1 MSEHNPLDDLF
12 RDKLYHYSME
22 TPMHLWAALDARKT
36 AQAKATQRR
45 RLAWYLTAAILLLSL
60 TGAIWMW
67 VEQMDNQPEQVKP
80 LKQTN
85 SNEPIAAISPA
96 TEASQTQDQLTAASE
111 EQRME
116 EKLLEQS
123 FGNYKTA
130 VLMPN
135 LDSRAAAQLNKVS
148 KGKEH
153 STSIAPTLNP
163 DFKNTVQEEASFNPS
178 APQNLNTAA
187 SAQVPGETEI
197 KSTANTAS
205 LATEET
211 EKIENFKLLDSR
223 NANVTYQ
230 PELGLD
236 GGKPLYLPR
245 VRGWRVYGELMAG
258 MDVPT
263 RTLEAREPE
272 FELYRQAREQSE
284 AVQNGYRAALRFSM
298 ISIDGVA
305 VRSGLSYNNHRE
317 TFTYQQQAQ
326 QNSFQTIDIPVVV
339 GYERNN
345 VGKFTLSANAGV
357 YLNMAFNQKGNFLS
371 PDLNRILDF
380 SSKTPDAYPAFRNN
394 LGVALYGSIA
404 ASYPITPR
412 LRLVLEPYV
421 LRHSGSFTANDYAID
436 QRYQNWGI
444 QLGLRKKINKYIF
457 FAKP

>member
-12 RDKLYHYSME
+12 RDKLYHHSME
-22 TPMHLWAALDARKT
+22 TPMHLWATLDARKT
-36 AQAKATQRR
+36 AQAKESRR
-45 RLAWYLTAAILLLSL
+45 RLLVWYLTAAVLLLSL

-67 VEQMDNQPEQVKP
+67 AEHTDKRPEQSKP
-80 LKQTN
+80 LKQRN
-85 SNEPIAAISPA
+85 SNEPIAAINPA
-96 TEASQTQDQLTAASE
+96 MGAPDAQSQHPAGSE
-111 EQRME
+111 EQQME

-135 LDSRAAAQLNKVS
+135 LDSRAAAQLNKAS
-148 KGKEH
+148 KGNNH
-153 STSIAPTLNP
+153 TPPIGPALNQ
-163 DFKNTVQEEASFNPS
+163 DLKNPVQGENPS
-178 APQNLNTAA
+178 TISAVPNLNTTA
-187 SAQVPGETEI
+187 SAELPGELEV
-197 KSTANTAS
+197 KNTAS
-205 LATEET
+205 FTTEET
-211 EKIENFKLLDSR
+211 ETIERFNLLDSR
-223 NANVTYQ
+223 NTTVAYQ
-230 PELGLD
+230 PDLGLD
-236 GGKPLYLPR
+236 GGKPLNLPR
-245 VRGWRVYGELMAG
+245 TRGWRVYGELMAG

-263 RTLEAREPE
+263 RILEAREPE

-298 ISIDGVA
+298 ISIDGIA
-305 VRSGLSYNNHRE
+305 VRSGLSYSNHRE

-357 YLNMAFNQKGNFLS
+357 FLNMAFNQKGNFLS
-371 PDLNRILDF
+371 PDLNKVLDF
-380 SSKTPDAYPAFRNN
+380 SSKTPDAYPAFRNS
-394 LGVALYGSIA
+394 LGLAFYGSIA

-444 QLGLRKKINKYIF
+444 QVGLRKKINKYIY

>member
-12 RDKLYHYSME
+12 RDKLYHHSME

-36 AQAKATQRR
+36 AQDKEAQRR
-45 RLAWYLTAAILLLSL
+45 RLAWFLTAAILLLSL

-67 VEQMDNQPEQVKP
+67 AEQMNNQPEQVKP
-80 LKQTN
+80 LKQAQSDTPIVAIDPAAKAEPGLLQSA
-85 SNEPIAAISPA
+85 SN
-96 TEASQTQDQLTAASE
+96 SE

-116 EKLLEQS
+116 EKFQEQS

-135 LDSRAAAQLNKVS
+135 LDSRAAAQLNKAS
-148 KGKEH
+148 KGNEQAAA
-153 STSIAPTLNP
+153 SASPPNRLL
-163 DFKNTVQEEASFNPS
+163 DGTVQEETPLNTS
-178 APQNLNTAA
+178 AAQNLNTAA
-187 SAQVPGETEI
+187 SAQLPGEAEAI
-197 KSTANTAS
+197 NTTS
-205 LATEET
+205 LATEESG
-211 EKIENFKLLDSR
+211 KIENFNLLDLR
-223 NANVTYQ
+223 NSNLDYQ
-230 PELGLD
+230 TELGLD
-236 GGKPLYLPR
+236 GTKPLYLPR
-245 VRGWRVYGELMAG
+245 TRGWRVYGELMAG

-263 RTLEAREPE
+263 RSLQAREPE

-298 ISIDGVA
+298 ISIDGIA

-345 VGKFTLSANAGV
+345 LGKFTLSANAGV
-357 YLNMAFNQKGNFLS
+357 YLNMTFNQKGNFLS
-371 PDLNRILDF
+371 PDLNRVLDF
-380 SSKTPDAYPAFRNN
+380 SSKTPDAYPAFRNS
-394 LGVALYGSIA
+394 LGLAFYGSIA

-444 QLGLRKKINKYIF
+444 QLGLRKKINKYIY

>member
-12 RDKLYHYSME
+12 RDKLYHHSME

-36 AQAKATQRR
+36 AQAKESRR
-45 RLAWYLTAAILLLSL
+45 RLLAWYLTAAVLLLSL

-67 VEQMDNQPEQVKP
+67 VEQMDNHREQVKP

-85 SNEPIAAISPA
+85 SNEPIAAINPA
-96 TEASQTQDQLTAASE
+96 MEVPQTQDQLTADSE

-135 LDSRAAAQLNKVS
+135 LDSRAAAQLNKAS
-148 KGKEH
+148 KSKEH
-153 STSIAPTLNP
+153 TSSITSPLNP
-163 DFKNTVQEEASFNPS
+163 DLKNAVQEETPLNYS
-178 APQNLNTAA
+178 APQNLNTNT
-187 SAQVPGETEI
+187 AQVSGGTEA
-197 KSTANTAS
+197 KNTTIF
-205 LATEET
+205 ATEET

-223 NANVTYQ
+223 NANVAYQ

-298 ISIDGVA
+298 ISIDGIA
-305 VRSGLSYNNHRE
+305 VRSGLSYSNHRE

-371 PDLNRILDF
+371 PDLNRVLDF

>member
-12 RDKLYHYSME
+12 RDKLYHHSME

-36 AQAKATQRR
+36 AQDKEAQRR

-67 VEQMDNQPEQVKP
+67 AEQLNNQPEPVKP
-80 LKQTN
+80 LKQAQSDT
-85 SNEPIAAISPA
+85 PIAAIDPA
-96 TEASQTQDQLTAASE
+96 AKAELGEFQSSSNTG
-111 EQRME
+111 EQEME
-116 EKLLEQS
+116 EKLQEQS

-135 LDSRAAAQLNKVS
+135 VDSRAAAQLNKAS
-148 KGKEH
+148 KGNEQAAASIDPSNQHLDGAVQKE
-153 STSIAPTLNP
+153 TSLN
-163 DFKNTVQEEASFNPS
+163 VSAS
-178 APQNLNTAA
+178 QNLNTAA
-187 SAQVPGETEI
+187 SAQLSEATET
-197 KSTANTAS
+197 KNTTS
-205 LATEET
+205 LATEESG
-211 EKIENFKLLDSR
+211 KIENFNLLDLR
-223 NANVTYQ
+223 NSNLIYQ
-230 PELGLD
+230 TELGLD
-236 GGKPLYLPR
+236 GTKPLYLPR
-245 VRGWRVYGELMAG
+245 TRGWRVYGELMAG

-263 RTLEAREPE
+263 RSLQAREPE

-298 ISIDGVA
+298 ISIDGIA
-305 VRSGLSYNNHRE
+305 VRSGLSYSNHRE
-317 TFTYQQQAQ
+317 TFTYQKQVQ

-345 VGKFTLSANAGV
+345 LGKFTLSANAGV
-357 YLNMAFNQKGNFLS
+357 YLNMTFNQKGNFLS
-371 PDLNRILDF
+371 PDLNRVLDF
-380 SSKTPDAYPAFRNN
+380 SSKTPDAYPAFRNS
-394 LGVALYGSIA
+394 LGVAFYGSIA

-444 QLGLRKKINKYIF
+444 QLGLRKKINKYIY

>member
-12 RDKLYHYSME
+12 RDKLYDHSME
-22 TPMHLWAALDARKT
+22 TPMHLWAAVDARKT
-36 AQAKATQRR
+36 AQAKADQRR

-60 TGAIWMW
+60 TGAIWIW
-67 VEQMDNQPEQVKP
+67 AEQMDNQPERPKP

-96 TEASQTQDQLTAASE
+96 KEAPQTKDQLTADSE

-135 LDSRAAAQLNKVS
+135 LDSRAAAPLNKAS

-153 STSIAPTLNP
+153 TASIAPTLNS
-163 DFKNTVQEEASFNPS
+163 DFKNAVQEETPS
-178 APQNLNTAA
+178 TISAAPNLNTAVA
-187 SAQVPGETEI
+187 APVLGEVEVKNI
-197 KSTANTAS
+197 AS

-211 EKIENFKLLDSR
+211 EKIENFKLLDLRHS
-223 NANVTYQ
+223 NVAYE

-245 VRGWRVYGELMAG
+245 TRGWRVYGELMAG

-298 ISIDGVA
+298 ISIDGIA
-305 VRSGLSYNNHRE
+305 VRSGLSYSNHRE

-371 PDLNRILDF
+371 PDLNRVLDF
-380 SSKTPDAYPAFRNN
+380 SSKTPDAYPAFRNS

-421 LRHSGSFTANDYAID
+421 LHHSGSFTANDYAID

-444 QLGLRKKINKYIF
+444 QIGLRKKINKYIF

>member
-12 RDKLYHYSME
+12 RDKLYHHSME

-36 AQAKATQRR
+36 AQVKESRR
-45 RLAWYLTAAILLLSL
+45 RLLVWYLTAAILLLSL
-60 TGAIWMW
+60 TGALWMW
-67 VEQMDNQPEQVKP
+67 AEQMDQQPEQVKP
-80 LKQTN
+80 LKQAQTDT
-85 SNEPIAAISPA
+85 PIAALNPVEKTGQEDLQS
-96 TEASQTQDQLTAASE
+96 ASNIED
-111 EQRME
+111 QRME
-116 EKLLEQS
+116 EKLQEQS

-135 LDSRAAAQLNKVS
+135 VDSRAAAQLNKAS
-148 KGKEH
+148 KGNEH
-153 STSIAPTLNP
+153 AAAGVKPINQQLNAS
-163 DFKNTVQEEASFNPS
+163 VQEEMPLNAS
-178 APQNLNTAA
+178 ALQNLNTVA
-187 SAQVPGETEI
+187 SAQVPGVAETI
-197 KSTANTAS
+197 NTTS

-211 EKIENFKLLDSR
+211 EKIANFKLLDLR
-223 NANVTYQ
+223 NSTLDHQA
-230 PELGLD
+230 ELGLD
-236 GGKPLYLPR
+236 GTKPLYLPR
-245 VRGWRVYGELMAG
+245 TRGWRVYGELMAG
-258 MDVPT
+258 MDVPS
-263 RTLEAREPE
+263 RSLEAREPE

-298 ISIDGVA
+298 ISIDGIA
-305 VRSGLSYNNHRE
+305 VRSGLSYSNHLE
-317 TFTYQQQAQ
+317 TFTYQQKAQ

-345 VGKFTLSANAGV
+345 LGKFTLSANAGV

-371 PDLNRILDF
+371 PDLNKVLDF
-380 SSKTPDAYPAFRNN
+380 SSKTPDAYPAFRNS

-444 QLGLRKKINKYIF
+444 QVGLRKKINKYIY

>member
-12 RDKLYHYSME
+12 RDKLYHHSME
-22 TPMHLWAALDARKT
+22 TPMHLWAALDARET
-36 AQAKATQRR
+36 AQAKESRR
-45 RLAWYLTAAILLLSL
+45 RLLVWYLTAAVLLLSL

-67 VEQMDNQPEQVKP
+67 AEHMDNQPEQSKP

-85 SNEPIAAISPA
+85 SNKPIAAINPA
-96 TEASQTQDQLTAASE
+96 MEAPDAQGQHPAGSE

-135 LDSRAAAQLNKVS
+135 LDSRAAAQLNKAS
-148 KGKEH
+148 KSKEH
-153 STSIAPTLNP
+153 TPPIATTLNQ
-163 DFKNTVQEEASFNPS
+163 DLKNPVPGENPS
-178 APQNLNTAA
+178 TISAAPNLNTTA
-187 SAQVPGETEI
+187 SAELPGEAAA
-197 KSTANTAS
+197 KNTAS
-205 LATEET
+205 FATEET
-211 EKIENFKLLDSR
+211 ETIENFNLLDSR
-223 NANVTYQ
+223 NTNVAYQ

-258 MDVPT
+258 MDVPS

-298 ISIDGVA
+298 ISIDGIA
-305 VRSGLSYNNHRE
+305 VRSGLSYSNHRE
-317 TFTYQQQAQ
+317 TFTYQQQTQ
-326 QNSFQTIDIPVVV
+326 QNNFQTIDIPVVV

-345 VGKFTLSANAGV
+345 VGKFTFSANAGV
-357 YLNMAFNQKGNFLS
+357 YLNMVFNQKGNFLS
-371 PDLNRILDF
+371 PDLNRVLDF

-394 LGVALYGSIA
+394 LGVALYGSVA

-421 LRHSGSFTANDYAID
+421 LHHTGSFTAHDYAID

-444 QLGLRKKINKYIF
+444 QVGLRKKINKYIF

>member
-12 RDKLYHYSME
+12 RDKLYHHSME

-36 AQAKATQRR
+36 AQAKESRR
-45 RLAWYLTAAILLLSL
+45 RLLVWYLTAAVLLLSL

-67 VEQMDNQPEQVKP
+67 AEQMDKQPERSKP
-80 LKQTN
+80 LKQTQ
-85 SNEPIAAISPA
+85 SDTPIAAIDPA
-96 TEASQTQDQLTAASE
+96 AKAKPGQFHSASNRE
-111 EQRME
+111 EQEME
-116 EKLLEQS
+116 EKLQEQS

-135 LDSRAAAQLNKVS
+135 LDSRAAAQLNKAFKS
-148 KGKEH
+148 KEH
-153 STSIAPTLNP
+153 TTPIAPTLNQ
-163 DFKNTVQEEASFNPS
+163 DLKNT
-178 APQNLNTAA
+178 
-187 SAQVPGETEI
+187 VPGETP
-197 KSTANTAS
+197 STISAAPNLNTTSSAEFPGEADAKNTAS
-205 LATEET
+205 FATEET

-223 NANVTYQ
+223 NANVAYQ

-245 VRGWRVYGELMAG
+245 IRGWRVYGELMAG

-298 ISIDGVA
+298 ISIDGIA
-305 VRSGLSYNNHRE
+305 VRSGLSYSNHQE

-326 QNSFQTIDIPVVV
+326 QNSFQTIDIPVVL

-371 PDLNRILDF
+371 PDLNRVLDF

-421 LRHSGSFTANDYAID
+421 LHHSGSFTANDYAID

-444 QLGLRKKINKYIF
+444 QVGLRKKINKYIF

>member
-12 RDKLYHYSME
+12 RDKLYHHSME

-36 AQAKATQRR
+36 AQAKAAQRR

-67 VEQMDNQPEQVKP
+67 AEQMDNQPEQVKP
-80 LKQTN
+80 LKQAQ
-85 SNEPIAAISPA
+85 SNEPIAAINPA
-96 TEASQTQDQLTAASE
+96 IAAPYTQDQLTTDAEE
-111 EQRME
+111 EQME
-116 EKLLEQS
+116 KKLLEQS
-123 FGNYKTA
+123 FGNYQTA

-135 LDSRAAAQLNKVS
+135 LDGRAAAQLNKVS
-148 KGKEH
+148 KGNEH
-153 STSIAPTLNP
+153 AASITATSNKDL
-163 DFKNTVQEEASFNPS
+163 KNVASGENPS
-178 APQNLNTAA
+178 TISATANLNTAA
-187 SAQVPGETEI
+187 SAELPAEAEA
-197 KSTANTAS
+197 KNTTS
-205 LATEET
+205 FATEET
-211 EKIENFKLLDSR
+211 GKIENFQLLDSR
-223 NANVTYQ
+223 NANVAYQ

-258 MDVPT
+258 MDVPN
-263 RTLEAREPE
+263 RTLKAREPE

-298 ISIDGVA
+298 ISIDGIA
-305 VRSGLSYNNHRE
+305 VRSGLSYSKHQE
-317 TFTYQQQAQ
+317 TFTYRQQVQ
-326 QNSFQTIDIPVVV
+326 QNSFHTIHIPVVV

-371 PDLNRILDF
+371 PDLNRVLDF

-421 LRHSGSFTANDYAID
+421 LHHSGSFTANDYAID

-444 QLGLRKKINKYIF
+444 QVGLRKKINKYIF

>member
-12 RDKLYHYSME
+12 RDKLYHHSME

-36 AQAKATQRR
+36 AQAKESRR
-45 RLAWYLTAAILLLSL
+45 RLLVWYLTAAVLLLSL

-67 VEQMDNQPEQVKP
+67 AEQMDKQPERSKP

-85 SNEPIAAISPA
+85 SNEPIAAINPA
-96 TEASQTQDQLTAASE
+96 LETPQAEIQLPPGSE
-111 EQRME
+111 KQQLE

-135 LDSRAAAQLNKVS
+135 LDNQAAAQLNKAS
-148 KGKEH
+148 KGNEYTS
-153 STSIAPTLNP
+153 STAPALNQ
-163 DFKNTVQEEASFNPS
+163 DLKNPVPGENPS
-178 APQNLNTAA
+178 TISAAPNLNTTA
-187 SAQVPGETEI
+187 SAEFPGEIEA
-197 KSTANTAS
+197 KNTAS
-205 LATEET
+205 FATEAT
-211 EKIENFKLLDSR
+211 ENIENFNLLDSR
-223 NANVTYQ
+223 NAIVAYQ

-236 GGKPLYLPR
+236 GGKPLYMPKT
-245 VRGWRVYGELMAG
+245 RGWRVYGELMAG

-298 ISIDGVA
+298 ISIDGIA
-305 VRSGLSYNNHRE
+305 VRSGLSYSKHQE

-326 QNSFQTIDIPVVV
+326 QNNFQTIDIPIVI

-371 PDLNRILDF
+371 PDLNKVLDF
-380 SSKTPDAYPAFRNN
+380 SSRTPDAYPAFRNN

-421 LRHSGSFTANDYAID
+421 LHHTGSFTANDYAID

-444 QLGLRKKINKYIF
+444 QVGLRKKINKYIY

>member
-12 RDKLYHYSME
+12 RDKLYHHSME

-36 AQAKATQRR
+36 AQAKEAQRR
-45 RLAWYLTAAILLLSL
+45 RLVWYLTAAILLLSL

-67 VEQMDNQPEQVKP
+67 AEQMNNQPELINP
-80 LKQTN
+80 LKPTQSDT
-85 SNEPIAAISPA
+85 PIAAIDPA
-96 TEASQTQDQLTAASE
+96 AEVEPGLLQSAANSEDQRL
-111 EQRME
+111 E
-116 EKLLEQS
+116 EKLQEQS

-135 LDSRAAAQLNKVS
+135 VDDRAAAQLNKAS
-148 KGKEH
+148 KGNEQTVA
-153 STSIAPTLNP
+153 SVAPPGQYSNAVVQAETPLNTS
-163 DFKNTVQEEASFNPS
+163 AS
-178 APQNLNTAA
+178 QNLNTIA
-187 SAQVPGETEI
+187 SAQLPGEAET
-197 KSTANTAS
+197 KNTAS

-211 EKIENFKLLDSR
+211 EKIENFNLLDSR
-223 NANVTYQ
+223 NANVAYQ

-236 GGKPLYLPR
+236 GGKPLYLPKT
-245 VRGWRVYGELMAG
+245 RGWRVYGELMAG
-258 MDVPT
+258 MDVPS

-298 ISIDGVA
+298 ISIDGIA
-305 VRSGLSYNNHRE
+305 VRSGLSYSNHRE

-345 VGKFTLSANAGV
+345 LGKFTLSANAGV
-357 YLNMAFNQKGNFLS
+357 YLNMTFNQKGNFLS
-371 PDLNRILDF
+371 PDLNKVLDF
-380 SSKTPDAYPAFRNN
+380 SSKTPDAYPAFRNS
-394 LGVALYGSIA
+394 LGVAFYGSIA

-444 QLGLRKKINKYIF
+444 QVGLRKKINKYIY

>member
-12 RDKLYHYSME
+12 RDKLYHHSME
-22 TPMHLWAALDARKT
+22 TPMHLWAGLDARKT
-36 AQAKATQRR
+36 AQAKAAQRR

-67 VEQMDNQPEQVKP
+67 AEQMDKQPEQSNP
-80 LKQTN
+80 MKQTQ
-85 SNEPIAAISPA
+85 SDEPIAAINPSADATQAQAQFPA
-96 TEASQTQDQLTAASE
+96 DSE

-130 VLMPN
+130 VLMPK
-135 LDSRAAAQLNKVS
+135 LDRRAAAQLNETS
-148 KGKEH
+148 KGNEH
-153 STSIAPTLNP
+153 VASNNSTSNKDL
-163 DFKNTVQEEASFNPS
+163 KNVAQEETPSNVS
-178 APQNLNTAA
+178 APQNLNAVTA
-187 SAQVPGETEI
+187 VPIHGEV
-197 KSTANTAS
+197 
-205 LATEET
+205 ET
-211 EKIENFKLLDSR
+211 QNITSVAAKESEKIENFKLLDLR
-223 NANVTYQ
+223 NTNVAYQ

-236 GGKPLYLPR
+236 GSKPLYFSR
-245 VRGWRVYGELMAG
+245 ARGWRVYGELMAG
-258 MDVPT
+258 MDVPV

-284 AVQNGYRAALRFSM
+284 LVQNGYRAALRFSM
-298 ISIDGVA
+298 ISIDGIA
-305 VRSGLSYNNHRE
+305 VRSGLSYSNHRE

-371 PDLNRILDF
+371 PDLNKVLDF

-421 LRHSGSFTANDYAID
+421 LHHSGSFTANDYSID

-444 QLGLRKKINKYIF
+444 QVGLRKKINKYIY

>member
-12 RDKLYHYSME
+12 RDKLYHHSME
-22 TPMHLWAALDARKT
+22 TPLHLWAALDARKT
-36 AQAKATQRR
+36 AQAKAAQRR

-67 VEQMDNQPEQVKP
+67 AEQMDNQPEQVKP
-80 LKQTN
+80 LKQAQ
-85 SNEPIAAISPA
+85 SDEPIAAINPA
-96 TEASQTQDQLTAASE
+96 IAAPYTQDQLTTDAEE
-111 EQRME
+111 EQME
-116 EKLLEQS
+116 KKLLEQS

-148 KGKEH
+148 KGKDH
-153 STSIAPTLNP
+153 SASIAPTLNQ
-163 DFKNTVQEEASFNPS
+163 DLKNTVQGENPSTISASQKLNTVTAPVPEETEAS
-178 APQNLNTAA
+178 
-187 SAQVPGETEI
+187 
-197 KSTANTAS
+197 NTAS
-205 LATEET
+205 FTTEET
-211 EKIENFKLLDSR
+211 ETIENFNLLDSR
-223 NANVTYQ
+223 NANVAYQ

-258 MDVPT
+258 MDVPN

-298 ISIDGVA
+298 ISIDGIA
-305 VRSGLSYNNHRE
+305 VRSGLSYSNHRE
-317 TFTYQQQAQ
+317 TFSYQQQTQ
-326 QNSFQTIDIPVVV
+326 QNSFQTIDIPVVI

-371 PDLNRILDF
+371 PDLNRVLDF

-421 LRHSGSFTANDYAID
+421 LHHSGSFTANDYAID

-444 QLGLRKKINKYIF
+444 QIGLRKKINKYIF

>member
-12 RDKLYHYSME
+12 RDKLYHHSME

-36 AQAKATQRR
+36 AQAKESRR
-45 RLAWYLTAAILLLSL
+45 RLLVWYLTAAALLLSL

-67 VEQMDNQPEQVKP
+67 AEQMDKQPERSKP

-85 SNEPIAAISPA
+85 SNEPIAAINPA
-96 TEASQTQDQLTAASE
+96 LKTPQAEIQLQPGSE
-111 EQRME
+111 KQQLE

-135 LDSRAAAQLNKVS
+135 LDSRAAAQLNKAS
-148 KGKEH
+148 KGNER
-153 STSIAPTLNP
+153 TPSIAPTLNQ
-163 DFKNTVQEEASFNPS
+163 DLKNP
-178 APQNLNTAA
+178 
-187 SAQVPGETEI
+187 VPGENPPTISATPILNTTTSTELPGELEA
-197 KSTANTAS
+197 KNTAS
-205 LATEET
+205 FATEAT
-211 EKIENFKLLDSR
+211 EKIENFNLLDSR
-223 NANVTYQ
+223 NTNVAYQ

-236 GGKPLYLPR
+236 GSKPLYFPR
-245 VRGWRVYGELMAG
+245 TRGWRVYGELMAG
-258 MDVPT
+258 MDVPS

-284 AVQNGYRAALRFSM
+284 TIQNGYRAALRFSM
-298 ISIDGVA
+298 ISIDGIA
-305 VRSGLSYNNHRE
+305 VRSGLSYSKHQE
-317 TFTYQQQAQ
+317 TFTYQQQTQ
-326 QNSFQTIDIPVVV
+326 QNSFQTIDIPVVL

-357 YLNMAFNQKGNFLS
+357 YLNMAFNQKGNFLA
-371 PDLNRILDF
+371 PDLNRVLDF

-421 LRHSGSFTANDYAID
+421 LHHSGSFTANDYAID

-444 QLGLRKKINKYIF
+444 QVGLRKKINKYIY

>member
-12 RDKLYHYSME
+12 RDKLYHHSME

-36 AQAKATQRR
+36 AQAKESRR
-45 RLAWYLTAAILLLSL
+45 RLLVWYLTAAALLLSL

-67 VEQMDNQPEQVKP
+67 AEQMDKQPERSKP

-85 SNEPIAAISPA
+85 SNEPIAAINPA
-96 TEASQTQDQLTAASE
+96 LKTPQAEIQLQPGSE
-111 EQRME
+111 KQKLE

-135 LDSRAAAQLNKVS
+135 LDSRAAAQLNKAS
-148 KGKEH
+148 KGHEH
-153 STSIAPTLNP
+153 TPSMEPALNQDLKNLVPEENSFTISAAP
-163 DFKNTVQEEASFNPS
+163 
-178 APQNLNTAA
+178 NLNTATT
-187 SAQVPGETEI
+187 VPGELEA
-197 KSTANTAS
+197 KNTAS
-205 LATEET
+205 FATEAT
-211 EKIENFKLLDSR
+211 EKIENFNLLDSR
-223 NANVTYQ
+223 NTNVAYQ

-236 GGKPLYLPR
+236 GSKPLYFPR
-245 VRGWRVYGELMAG
+245 TRGWRVYGELMAG
-258 MDVPT
+258 MDVPS

-284 AVQNGYRAALRFSM
+284 TIQNGYRAALRFSM
-298 ISIDGVA
+298 ISIDGIA
-305 VRSGLSYNNHRE
+305 VRSGLSYSKHQE
-317 TFTYQQQAQ
+317 TFTYQQQTQ
-326 QNSFQTIDIPVVV
+326 QNSFQTIDIPVVL

-357 YLNMAFNQKGNFLS
+357 YLNMAFNQKGNFLA
-371 PDLNRILDF
+371 PDLNRVLDF

-421 LRHSGSFTANDYAID
+421 LHHSGSFTANDYAID

-444 QLGLRKKINKYIF
+444 QVGLRKKINKYIY

>member
-12 RDKLYHYSME
+12 RDKLYNHSME

-36 AQAKATQRR
+36 AQAKAAQRR

-67 VEQMDNQPEQVKP
+67 AEQMDKQRERVKP
-80 LKQTN
+80 LQQTN
-85 SNEPIAAISPA
+85 SNEPIAATNPA
-96 TEASQTQDQLTAASE
+96 LETPQAEIQLPPGSE
-111 EQRME
+111 KQQLE

-135 LDSRAAAQLNKVS
+135 LDSRAAAQLNEAS
-148 KGKEH
+148 KGKGH
-153 STSIAPTLNP
+153 SASIAPTLNQ
-163 DFKNTVQEEASFNPS
+163 DLK
-178 APQNLNTAA
+178 
-187 SAQVPGETEI
+187 
-197 KSTANTAS
+197 NTAS
-205 LATEET
+205 GENPSTISAAPNVNTTTSAELPAEAEAKNTTSFATEET
-211 EKIENFKLLDSR
+211 GKIENFQLLDSR
-223 NANVTYQ
+223 NANVAYQ

-236 GGKPLYLPR
+236 GGKPLYMPR

-263 RTLEAREPE
+263 RALEAREPE

-284 AVQNGYRAALRFSM
+284 LVQNGYRAALRFSM
-298 ISIDGVA
+298 ISIDGIA
-305 VRSGLSYNNHRE
+305 VRSGLSYSKHQE

-326 QNSFQTIDIPVVV
+326 QNNFQTIDIPVVV

-371 PDLNRILDF
+371 PDLNRVLDF

-444 QLGLRKKINKYIF
+444 QVGLRKKINKYIY

>member
-1 MSEHNPLDDLF
+1 MSEHNPLDDFF
-12 RDKLYHYSME
+12 RDKLYHHSME

-36 AQAKATQRR
+36 AQAKAAQRR
-45 RLAWYLTAAILLLSL
+45 RLAWYLTAAVLLLSL

-85 SNEPIAAISPA
+85 SNEPIAAINPA
-96 TEASQTQDQLTAASE
+96 TETPQAEIQLQSGSE
-111 EQRME
+111 KQLLE

-135 LDSRAAAQLNKVS
+135 LDSRAAAQLNKAS
-148 KGKEH
+148 KGNEH
-153 STSIAPTLNP
+153 TPSIAPVLNQ
-163 DFKNTVQEEASFNPS
+163 DLKNTVRGEDPS
-178 APQNLNTAA
+178 TISATPTLNTTA
-187 SAQVPGETEI
+187 SAETPGETAT
-197 KSTANTAS
+197 KNTAS
-205 LATEET
+205 FTTEET
-211 EKIENFKLLDSR
+211 ETIENFNLLDSR
-223 NANVTYQ
+223 NANVAYQ

-245 VRGWRVYGELMAG
+245 IRGWRVYGELMAG
-258 MDVPT
+258 MDVPN
-263 RTLEAREPE
+263 RTLKAREPE

-284 AVQNGYRAALRFSM
+284 VVQNGYRAALRFSM
-298 ISIDGVA
+298 ISIDGIA

-317 TFTYQQQAQ
+317 TFSYQQQTQ

-371 PDLNRILDF
+371 PDLNRVLDF

-444 QLGLRKKINKYIF
+444 QVGLRKKINKYIY